1 MNTPVLSK
9 TLKKAKE
16 EFNKIHNFLTKDPY
30 VKETLF
36 TSNSKVFTALRV
48 TNIFFSFVVFIPI
61 IGSFWNFNFPHFLG
75 YLLSAFAVYLTWVFE
90 WVTKSTIL
98 EEIRTV
104 TIIQISLHSVF
115 GMWYQFYD
123 NYEIYDFI
131 LHITGGLWLVFL
143 VLPLVMGSELM
154 WTKMKMPYFHL
165 KVFVI
170 TLSIVMTLGVFWE
183 ISEFISDLIF
193 RGYPGYR
200 LAQEDSLFDTMTDFI
215 GNFIGAIIGINLF
228 WATLKKLNK
237 TRDMDSLLERIGK
250 SLEDYVNSF

>member
-36 TSNSKVFTALRV
+36 TSNSKIFTALRV

-131 LHITGGLWLVFL
+131 LHVTGGIWLVFL
-143 VLPLVMGSELM
+143 IFPLVMGSELM
-154 WTKMKMPYFHL
+154 WL
-165 KVFVI
+165 K
-170 TLSIVMTLGVFWE
+170 
-183 ISEFISDLIF
+183 
-193 RGYPGYR
+193 
-200 LAQEDSLFDTMTDFI
+200 
-215 GNFIGAIIGINLF
+215 
-228 WATLKKLNK
+228 
-237 TRDMDSLLERIGK
+237 
-250 SLEDYVNSF
+250 